1 MPRDRLSDLVRG
13 ATTGSGP
20 QLRAEADG
28 EPGSGV
34 EIEFEGESEVEGEA
48 LLRSRLNSAT
58 FLCCSS

>member
-1 MPRDRLSDLVRG
+1 VG
-13 ATTGSGP
+13 GVATGNGL

-28 EPGSGV
+28 EPGTGV
-34 EIEFEGESEVEGEA
+34 EIECEGEVEGDA